1 MKDNLLIK
9 KLGKNISQEKKIVS
23 ELNSLFNYFKNTN
36 NPEEKRLV
44 SSQIELLKKALQK
57 TGQEIINSAEKIS
70 LFKPLHPSQKTY
82 GIKASKF
89 PSLTPPMPAKPL
101 ISQNI
106 QGIQKTPKE
115 ISPQPF
121 RQALPRKKSEKVKL
135 NRLEKLTLK
144 RIKKKEEKIVKKK
157 EKKPS
162 RYIKTSSKLFY
173 DTSMSFINKG
183 MFRRLKRDII
193 KSNIKFVP
201 ATYISVI
208 FFTTLV
214 SVIASI
220 FIILFFLFFN
230 ISALPPFITLVEESI
245 GIRFL
250 KIFWILF
257 VVPAATFLFVYFYPS
272 LEKKSLETKI
282 NRELPFATIHM
293 SSISGSMIEPSKIF
307 NIIISTKEYPSLEKE
322 FIKLQNEIN
331 VYGYD
336 LVTAL
341 RNRTFNSP
349 SRKLAD
355 LFNGLATTITSG
367 GNLPEFFEKRS
378 QSLLFEYR
386 LDMEKQLK
394 TAETFMDIYISV
406 VIAAPMVLM
415 LVLMM
420 MRVSGLGIA
429 LSPFMISVVMILA
442 VSIVNIFFLTFLHL
456 KQPKD

>member
-1 MKDNLLIK
+1 MTDNLLIQ
-9 KLGKNISQEKKIVS
+9 KLGKNILREKKIVS
-23 ELNSLFNYFKNTN
+23 ELISLSNHFKNTD
-36 NPEEKRLV
+36 NPEEKRMI
-44 SSQIELLKKALQK
+44 SSQIEILKKPLQK

-70 LFKPLHPSQKTY
+70 LFKPLSPGQKTRVTR
-82 GIKASKF
+82 IPEPVS
-89 PSLTPPMPAKPL
+89 TPAVPAKPL
-101 ISQNI
+101 I
-106 QGIQKTPKE
+106 PKKLP
-115 ISPQPF
+115 PQSS
-121 RQALPRKKSEKVKL
+121 RQALSKKKDKKFKPDS
-135 NRLEKLTLK
+135 LEKLTLK
-144 RIKKKEEKIVKKK
+144 RIKKKEKKIVKKK

-162 RYIKTSSKLFY
+162 KYIKISSKIFY

-183 MFRRLKRDII
+183 MFRKLKRDLI
-193 KSNIKFVP
+193 KSNIEFVP

-214 SVIASI
+214 SVIASV
-220 FIILFFLFFN
+220 FIALFFLFFN
-230 ISALPPFITLVEESI
+230 ISALPPFIVSIEEGI
-245 GIRFL
+245 GVRFL

-257 VVPAATFLFVYFYPS
+257 AIPAATFLFVYFYPS
-272 LEKKSLETKI
+272 LEKKSIENKI
-282 NRELPFATIHM
+282 NRELPFAAIHM

-307 NIIISTKEYPSLEKE
+307 NIIISTKEYPNLEKE

-331 VYGYD
+331 IYGYD

-341 RNRTFNSP
+341 RNRSFNSP

-367 GNLPEFFEKRS
+367 GNLPEFFKERS
-378 QSLLFEYR
+378 QTLLFEHR

-420 MRVSGLGIA
+420 MRISGLGIA
-429 LSPFMISVVMILA
+429 LSPSMISLVMILV
-442 VSIVNIFFLTFLHL
+442 VSLVNIFFLTFLHI
-456 KQPKD
+456 KQPKN

>member
-1 MKDNLLIK
+1 MTDNLLIQ
-9 KLGKNISQEKKIVS
+9 KLGKNILREKKIVG
-23 ELNSLFNYFKNTN
+23 ELISLSNHFKNTD
-36 NPEEKRLV
+36 NPEEKRMI
-44 SSQIELLKKALQK
+44 SSQIETLKKPLQK

-70 LFKPLHPSQKTY
+70 LFKPLSPGQKTR
-82 GIKASKF
+82 GTSISK
-89 PSLTPPMPAKPL
+89 PVSTPAVPAKPL
-101 ISQNI
+101 I
-106 QGIQKTPKE
+106 PKK
-115 ISPQPF
+115 IPLPSS
-121 RQALPRKKSEKVKL
+121 RQALSKKKDKKL
-135 NRLEKLTLK
+135 KPDSLEKLTLK
-144 RIKKKEEKIVKKK
+144 RIKKKEKKIVKKK

-162 RYIKTSSKLFY
+162 KYIKISSKIFY

-183 MFRRLKRDII
+183 MFRKLKRDLI
-193 KSNIKFVP
+193 KSNIEFVP

-214 SVIASI
+214 SVIASV
-220 FIILFFLFFN
+220 FIALFFLFFN
-230 ISALPPFITLVEESI
+230 ISALPPFIVSIEEGI
-245 GIRFL
+245 GVRFL

-257 VVPAATFLFVYFYPS
+257 AIPAATFLFVYFYPS
-272 LEKKSLETKI
+272 LEKKSIENKI
-282 NRELPFATIHM
+282 NRELPFAAIHM

-307 NIIISTKEYPSLEKE
+307 NIIISTKEYPNLEKE

-331 VYGYD
+331 IYGYD

-341 RNRTFNSP
+341 RNRSFNSP

-367 GNLPEFFEKRS
+367 GNLPEFFKERS
-378 QSLLFEYR
+378 QTLLFEHR

-420 MRVSGLGIA
+420 MRISGLGIA
-429 LSPFMISVVMILA
+429 LSPSMISLVMILV
-442 VSIVNIFFLTFLHL
+442 VSLVNIFFLTFLHI
-456 KQPKD
+456 KQPKN